1 MTVFQSIYPM
11 LTEISTMYQSFN
23 ETTEY
28 DFTGYDKQTKIKDKQ
43 IISIGIQKDHIIKK
57 RSGKL

>member
-23 ETTEY
+23 KTIEY

>member
-11 LTEISTMYQSFN
+11 LTGISTMYQSFN
-23 ETTEY
+23 ETIEY

>member
-23 ETTEY
+23 ETIEY

>member
-23 ETTEY
+23 ETIEY

-57 RSGKL
+57 RSGTL